1 MSAAIP
7 MLDLPRLH
15 RPLAT
20 AFHGA
25 LDELLESGAF
35 IGGEAVARFESELA
49 ARVGAAHAVGTSS
62 GTDALLAGLMALG
75 LKPGDEIATTPYTF
89 FATAGVIH
97 RQGAKPVFAD
107 IDPATFNVD
116 PAALEAAITPRT
128 VGIVPVH
135 LFGQCADMG
144 RILDTAARHGLW
156 VLEDAAQAI
165 GAQHGGRQ
173 AGTMGALGA
182 FSFFPAKNLG
192 ALGDGGAVVTNDAAL
207 ADRLRVLR
215 EHGARPRYHHAL
227 VGGNF
232 RLDALQAAFLS
243 AKLPAL
249 AGWEEGRRRVVARY
263 GELLA
268 GVRDLVLPDEMPG
281 NRHVWNQ
288 YVVRTPRREAVV
300 RALASAGV
308 GHAVYYPVPLHLQEC
323 FAALGYEAG
332 AFPESERAA
341 RETLALPI
349 DPLLEAVDQ
358 ERVAAAVRGALEDT
372 KKGDT

>member
-1 MSAAIP
+1 VSAAIP
-7 MLDLPRLH
+7 LLDLPRLH
-15 RPLAT
+15 RPLA
-20 AFHGA
+20 AALHA
-25 LDELLESGAF
+25 QLDELLASGAF
-35 IGGEAVARFESELA
+35 IGGGAVARFEAGLA
-49 ARVGAAHAVGTSS
+49 SRVGAAHAVGTSS
-62 GTDALLAGLMALG
+62 GTDALLAALMALG
-75 LKPGDEIATTPYTF
+75 VKAGDEIVTTPYTF
-89 FATAGVIH
+89 FATAGAIH
-97 RQGAKPVFAD
+97 RLGARPVFAD

-128 VGIVPVH
+128 VGLVPVH

-144 RILDTAARHGLW
+144 RILDVAARRGLW

-165 GAQHGGRQ
+165 GASFEGRA

-192 ALGDGGAVVTNDAAL
+192 ALGDGGALVTNDAAL

-215 EHGARPRYHHAL
+215 EHGARPKYHHAV

-243 AKLPAL
+243 VKLPAL
-249 AGWEEGRRRVVARY
+249 ALWEEARGRVAARY

-268 GVRDLVLPDEMPG
+268 GVPDLVLPAG
-281 NRHVWNQ
+281 RRGSRHVWNQ
-288 YVVRTPRREAVV
+288 YVIRTPRRDAVA
-300 RALASAGV
+300 RALGEAGI

-323 FAALGYEAG
+323 FAALGHGAG
-332 AFPESERAA
+332 AFPESEHAA
-341 RETLALPI
+341 RETLAIPV
-349 DPLLEAVDQ
+349 DPLLEPGDQ
-358 ERVAAAVRGALEDT
+358 ERVARAVRKALEDG